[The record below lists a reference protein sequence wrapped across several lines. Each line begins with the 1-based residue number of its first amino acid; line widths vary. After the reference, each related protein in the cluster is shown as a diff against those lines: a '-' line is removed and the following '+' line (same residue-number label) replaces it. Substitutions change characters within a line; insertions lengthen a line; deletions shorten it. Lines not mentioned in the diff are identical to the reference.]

1 MSWEQ
6 LIAIAQEAKERATEE
21 RVEACPNDGEPL
33 KEGPKGELYC
43 PFDGWRPGNA
53 GV

>member
-6 LIAIAQEAKERATEE
+6 LIAIAQEARERQSEE
-21 RVEACPNDGEPL
+21 VIESCPNDGEPL
-33 KEGPKGELYC
+33 KEGPNGELYC
-43 PFDGWRPGNA
+43 PFDGWRPSA